1 MVVAPG
7 GNRVGS
13 VSGLEYLTIMFN
25 IAAMSRRTRPHR
37 ERQPSPRQLDLIF
50 RALGDQTRRKL
61 LARLAQSP
69 AIVTELAEPFALS
82 LPAVSRHIR
91 VLERARLI
99 RRTVDGR
106 IHQCELSPGAL
117 RGADAWLAQY
127 RHFWE
132 TNLDAFARYVE
143 S

>member
-1 MVVAPG
+1 
-7 GNRVGS
+7 
-13 VSGLEYLTIMFN
+13 
-25 IAAMSRRTRPHR
+25 MSRRTATRQRTHRRPV
-37 ERQPSPRQLDLIF
+37 PGPRQLDLVF

-69 AIVTELAEPFALS
+69 AMVTELAQPFSLS

-106 IHQCELSPGAL
+106 VHRCALSPDAL

-127 RHFWE
+127 RRFWD
-132 TNLDAFARYVE
+132 TALDSFARYVE

>member
-1 MVVAPG
+1 
-7 GNRVGS
+7 
-13 VSGLEYLTIMFN
+13 
-25 IAAMSRRTRPHR
+25 MSRRTRRRR
-37 ERQPSPRQLDLIF
+37 ERLPSARQLDLIF

-61 LARLAQSP
+61 LARLAESP

-99 RRTVDGR
+99 HRTVDGR
-106 IHQCELSPGAL
+106 VHQCELSPSVL
-117 RGADAWLAQY
+117 RVADAWLAQY

-132 TNLDAFARYVE
+132 ANLDSFARYVE